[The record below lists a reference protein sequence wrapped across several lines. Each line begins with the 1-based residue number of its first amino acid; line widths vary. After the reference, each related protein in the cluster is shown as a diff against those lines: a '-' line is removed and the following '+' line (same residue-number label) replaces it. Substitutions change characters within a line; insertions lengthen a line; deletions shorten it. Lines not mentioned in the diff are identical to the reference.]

1 MPAVPHGNVAIDAE
15 LSVTSHEHF
24 ETITD
29 PFLNAWYDSAGEENG
44 DKCAWYFNPYDF
56 SGNQVLNVMN
66 GRRYILQDEF
76 SNMAFDAGLNPCV
89 QR

>member
-1 MPAVPHGNVAIDAE
+1 
-15 LSVTSHEHF
+15 L
-24 ETITD
+24 
-29 PFLNAWYDSAGEENG
+29 
-44 DKCAWYFNPYDF
+44 
-56 SGNQVLNVMN
+56 GNQVLNVIN